1 MSALLDVRVG
11 FRLSILFAG
20 ALLATG
26 RRTASRWFAAAGVG
40 DDWDRFYDVLSTMG
54 RKSATLMTPLLSH
67 IVRKF
72 GPEEGG
78 HWTVAIDD
86 SPTSRFGPC
95 VEAANIH
102 HNPTPG
108 PGDGPWLYGHC
119 WVCLA
124 AIVRHPLFGAIALP
138 LLSSLYVREADVGP
152 LQQRHGWQFR
162 TKHELALKLCQEV
175 MMRLRAM
182 RSLARVLV
190 TFDGA
195 YAAKSLVQSLM
206 KEGAMVVARIR
217 RDAKLFDL
225 PVRKEGQRGR
235 PRKYGVNRISL
246 AKRAAHRDGWQ
257 TIQYSSRGIMTEAR
271 YKSFLAT
278 TELAGGQV
286 RVVLLKHSS
295 GNWAAFMG
303 TDPAMSVET
312 ILEATSNR
320 WAIEENFHDVKEVW
334 GAGEQ
339 QVRNIWSNVACWNIC
354 TWLYSM
360 VELACWDEPVEKL
373 VDRSSR
379 PWDNPDRRP
388 SHADRR
394 RRIIRQMLREK
405 FFGDQATG
413 PDETKMREHL
423 EHLLTLAV

>member
-1 MSALLDVRVG
+1 
-11 FRLSILFAG
+11 
-20 ALLATG
+20 
-26 RRTASRWFAAAGVG
+26 
-40 DDWDRFYDVLSTMG
+40 
-54 RKSATLMTPLLSH
+54 
-67 IVRKF
+67 
-72 GPEEGG
+72 
-78 HWTVAIDD
+78 
-86 SPTSRFGPC
+86 
-95 VEAANIH
+95 
-102 HNPTPG
+102 
-108 PGDGPWLYGHC
+108 
-119 WVCLA
+119 
-124 AIVRHPLFGAIALP
+124 
-138 LLSSLYVREADVGP
+138 
-152 LQQRHGWQFR
+152 
-162 TKHELALKLCQEV
+162 
-175 MMRLRAM
+175 
-182 RSLARVLV
+182 
-190 TFDGA
+190 
-195 YAAKSLVQSLM
+195 
-206 KEGAMVVARIR
+206 MVVARIR